1 MNTQTNKHIPVMI
14 NQAVNFLP
22 QKENLNIIDATFGG
36 GGYSKL
42 LLMNKNI
49 NNLIAIDRDPLAKI
63 YAKKLENKTNFKF
76 IEGQFSKIDQL
87 VSEQMNKKNFKGFDA
102 IFFDLGMS
110 SNQIEDKKRG
120 FSFQINSPLDM
131 RMSQSGLTAEEF
143 LNKSEKKNLTE
154 ALKNFGEE
162 RKASKIASA
171 IIKNRPLKST
181 KDFAKIIYSVLG
193 SPKKS
198 ETNPATRSFQA
209 IRIAINDELNEIEK
223 GLSSSLKLLKPGGR
237 IIAVS
242 FHSLEDRIVK
252 NIFSSNS
259 YSNNNVNRHLP
270 ETKDNHPIYLK
281 SITKKPIIPNEEEF
295 FQNPRSR
302 SAKLRA
308 AERTNI
314 PWVGEN
320 RCSMG
325 VF

>member
-1 MNTQTNKHIPVMI
+1 MTYSNYNHVPVLI
-14 NQAVNFLP
+14 EKVLNLLNV
-22 QKENLNIIDATFGG
+22 KENGIYVDATLGM
-36 GGYSKL
+36 GGYSNAIL
-42 LLMNKNI
+42 NSSLCQ
-49 NNLIAIDRDPLAKI
+49 LISIDRDPDSII
-63 YAKKLENKTNFKF
+63 YAN
-76 IEGQFSKIDQL
+76 
-87 VSEQMNKKNFKGFDA
+87 KNFKQFGKRFRA
-102 IFFDLGMS
+102 INGLFSNLENILNDLGIK
-110 SNQIEDKKRG
+110 QINGITFDFGISTPQLEDKNRG
-120 FSFQINSPLDM
+120 FSFLKDGPLDM
-131 RMSQSGLTAEEF
+131 RMSKSGLTAEEF
-143 LNKSEKKNLTE
+143 LNKSEKKILTE
-154 ALKNFGEE
+154 TLKNFGEE

-270 ETKDNHPIYLK
+270 ETKDNHQIYLK

>member
-1 MNTQTNKHIPVMI
+1 MTYSNYNHVPVLI
-14 NQAVNFLP
+14 EKVLNLLNV
-22 QKENLNIIDATFGG
+22 KENGIYVDATLGM
-36 GGYSKL
+36 GGYSNAIL
-42 LLMNKNI
+42 NSSLCQ
-49 NNLIAIDRDPLAKI
+49 LISIDRDPDSII
-63 YAKKLENKTNFKF
+63 YAN
-76 IEGQFSKIDQL
+76 
-87 VSEQMNKKNFKGFDA
+87 KNFKQFGKRFRA
-102 IFFDLGMS
+102 INGLFSNLENILNDLGIK
-110 SNQIEDKKRG
+110 QINGITFDFGISTPQLEDKKRG
-120 FSFQINSPLDM
+120 FSFLKDGPLDM
-131 RMSQSGLTAEEF
+131 RMSKSGLTAEEF
-143 LNKSEKKNLTE
+143 LNKSEKKILTE
-154 ALKNFGEE
+154 TLKNFGEE

-198 ETNPATRSFQA
+198 KTNPATRSFQA

-223 GLSSSLKLLKPGGR
+223 ALSSSLKFLKPGGR

>member
-1 MNTQTNKHIPVMI
+1 MTYSNYNHVPVLI
-14 NQAVNFLP
+14 EKVLNLLNV
-22 QKENLNIIDATFGG
+22 KENGIYVDATLGM
-36 GGYSKL
+36 GGYSNAIL
-42 LLMNKNI
+42 NSSLCQ
-49 NNLIAIDRDPLAKI
+49 LISIDRDPDSII
-63 YAKKLENKTNFKF
+63 YAN
-76 IEGQFSKIDQL
+76 
-87 VSEQMNKKNFKGFDA
+87 KNFKQFGKRFRA
-102 IFFDLGMS
+102 INGLFSNLENILNDLGIK
-110 SNQIEDKKRG
+110 QINGITFDFGISTPQLEDKNRG
-120 FSFQINSPLDM
+120 FSFLKDGPLDM

-143 LNKSEKKNLTE
+143 LNKSEKKKLTE

-259 YSNNNVNRHLP
+259 YSNHNVNRHLP